1 MLCTHFI
8 RIQVHTQLHTQ
19 HSGNQGYHIMH
30 AHQPFKA
37 PRVQPHVRLISYV
50 VVRFFWVGCHL
61 NVMFLRCLLLARTL
75 DDVRQVTYGNIER
88 EVERCEHD
96 GEEDPPAGHGCDEA
110 ACSTRLR
117 RSR

>member
-1 MLCTHFI
+1 
-8 RIQVHTQLHTQ
+8 
-19 HSGNQGYHIMH
+19 MH

>member
-1 MLCTHFI
+1 
-8 RIQVHTQLHTQ
+8 
-19 HSGNQGYHIMH
+19 
-30 AHQPFKA
+30 
-37 PRVQPHVRLISYV
+37 
-50 VVRFFWVGCHL
+50 
-61 NVMFLRCLLLARTL
+61 MFLRRLLLARTL